1 MSNGDLENCKRSP
14 AERFLML
21 LKKRGPQTANELGC
35 ATGVCGEAA
44 RQQLQRLAGDGLVSA
59 TAEPRGV
66 GRPTQVWSLTPAGNA
81 KFPDGHA
88 QLTAQLIAAVRAEFG
103 DDALDRLIDRRAQEA
118 KATYAKAV
126 GGATTLG
133 DRVARLAAA
142 RTAEGYMAE
151 VVSDDSGSG
160 GYTLVEN
167 HCPICV
173 AASACQSF
181 CRAELE
187 TFREVLGP
195 NVRVERTAHIVH
207 GDRRCVYRITPA
219 SRDAAPGA
227 ADLSGSRSS
236 VASCATDAPR
246 R

>member
-1 MSNGDLENCKRSP
+1 MSNQSLENGKRSP

-44 RQQLQRLAGDGLVSA
+44 RQQLQRLAGDGLVRA

-66 GRPTQVWSLTPAGNA
+66 GRPAQVWSLTPAGNA

-88 QLTAQLIAAVRAEFG
+88 QLTAQLIAAIRAEFG
-103 DDALDRLIDRRAQEA
+103 DDALDRLIERRTQEA
-118 KATYAKAV
+118 KATYRQAV
-126 GGATTLG
+126 QGASTLA

-142 RTAEGYMAE
+142 RSAEGYMAE
-151 VVSDDSGSG
+151 VLPDDDGSG
-160 GYTLVEN
+160 GCTLIEN

-173 AASACQSF
+173 AASACEGF

-187 TFREVLGP
+187 TFRDVLGP
-195 NVRVERTAHIVH
+195 DARVERTAHIVH
-207 GDRRCVYRITPA
+207 GDRRCVYRITPP
-219 SRDAAPGA
+219 SLDAAATPRPG
-227 ADLSGSRSS
+227 G
-236 VASCATDAPR
+236 
-246 R
+246 